1 MQFERSAM
9 RILFIVA
16 AGNEASFNDLFP
28 VYPTNYI
35 SPNLIS
41 VAASGGGGGK
51 AFFSNWGPA
60 TVNVTAPGEYILS
73 TTQKYNTSPTEPRW
87 PRLTFPAPPLWFVC
101 NPEHHAAEAPVGD
114 DVQRI
119 CRTVAGYRYFPD
131 LNRTCR

>member
-73 TTQKYNTSPTEPRW
+73 TTPKNTYDFANGTRW

-101 NPEHHAAEAPVGD
+101 NP
-114 DVQRI
+114 
-119 CRTVAGYRYFPD
+119 
-131 LNRTCR
+131 